1 MVTIK
6 TMDDFK
12 KLKNFTTTPICYV
25 YYKNTLLNTFYVGYT
40 TQNGYKYLRNHHR
53 MKKISDRINEGY
65 SIQIY
70 TKYNESAL
78 ISLFKP
84 KLNVQSG
91 NGYIGRNI
99 GYTHCNTD
107 LKNVVKSIGEIILPK
122 KIIKYNKKHNI
133 LSYSEIKRVID
144 KTKRESIYNEIWNNI
159 FINIFINKK
168 NNISLH
174 FDIVLYIINIHKLK
188 PENNIYNEIFN
199 SIKSNDIY
207 IKKLCS
213 ILKYC
218 KIKYLFQT
226 FILIY
231 EIYINNTKELIRFTS
246 ETSKNIQYEIIQKC
260 IEYDYLISSP
270 YIYYSASN
278 YLPYYYQFALKDYY
292 QLIYESIN

>member
-12 KLKNFTTTPICYV
+12 KFKEFTITPICYV
-25 YYKNTLLNTFYVGYT
+25 YYKNTLLDSFYVGYT

-70 TKYNESAL
+70 TKYNEYAL

-91 NGYIGRNI
+91 TGYIGRDI

-107 LKNVVKSIGEIILPK
+107 LKSVVKSIGEIILPK

-144 KTKRESIYNEIWNNI
+144 KTKLELIYNEIWNNI
-159 FINIFINKK
+159 FINK

-174 FDIVLYIINIHKLK
+174 FDIVLYIIIIHKSK
-188 PENNIYNEIFN
+188 PENNIYNKIFN
-199 SIKSNDIY
+199 SITSKEHDTY
-207 IKKLCS
+207 IKKLCL

-218 KIKYLFQT
+218 KIKYLFQA

-246 ETSKNIQYEIIQKC
+246 ETSKNIQYEIIKNLK
-260 IEYDYLISSP
+260 EYDYLISST

-278 YLPYYYQFALKDYY
+278 YLPYHYQFALKDYY
-292 QLIYESIN
+292 QLIYESRN